1 MKRLKLLIVVF
12 SLALCIP
19 LAYFVVRTYRGL
31 AQEEVATLRYF
42 ADTLF
47 DEMEGALAEMVK
59 KEEGRAIDEFNYEVL
74 PSGGR
79 TGAGEPRPS
88 PLSQLPGENFILGY
102 FQNNP
107 DGSFQTPLMAGAGKP
122 AADHRS
128 RIEAL
133 KKANERFNR
142 KRVAAADRI
151 QPRPTRPAEVAV
163 QEEVKQEGVFADKYI
178 DSSRTRASKSF
189 LGQKEKRLE
198 KITIGQAANIT
209 RQEPAQEMSSPSAVA
224 ESEYD
229 PEDRDAAKD
238 QAAGR
243 ASAPKKR
250 ISRQMNLEAAFE
262 KAPRDYLG
270 VDADETAGF
279 QVEVAPLQ
287 AVFLTDDQIFIFR
300 RIMINQQIYRQGFV
314 LKVNAFLEHL
324 TRTYFQTQ
332 PMARFT
338 GLRLSVVD
346 QGREA
351 DAVVAGLYA
360 HDSDFIL
367 NRGFPSPFSFLK
379 AVLTCSQIPKS
390 TGRRTLNIMLIVLA
404 VIVLIGLFAIY
415 QSARAIED
423 LAERRSQFVSS
434 VTHELKTPLTNIRMY
449 IEMLEQGI
457 AKSPE
462 REQEY
467 FRILDS
473 EGVRLSRL
481 INNVLE
487 MSKLERQQ
495 RPLNLQTGSLAE
507 VVAEVQTVMAEKLK
521 QDGFSLIV
529 QLGDTPPFKY
539 DREVMIQVLINLI
552 ENSMKF
558 GKSAPKRQIQIRT
571 GLEGRRVKIMVSDA
585 GPGIPRQALKK
596 VFNDFY
602 RVENALTRTTRGT
615 GIGLAL
621 VKKFVQLMGGTVTAA
636 NNSGA
641 GCTITIS
648 LPVAQSG

>member
-1 MKRLKLLIVVF
+1 MKRLKLLIVIF
-12 SLALCIP
+12 SLSLSIP
-19 LAYFVVRTYRGL
+19 LASFVVRTYRGL

-47 DEMEGALAEMVK
+47 DKMEGALAEMVK

-74 PSGGR
+74 PYGGL
-79 TGAGEPRPS
+79 TGASEPRPS

-107 DGSFQTPLMAGAGKP
+107 DGSFQTPLEAGTGKL
-122 AADHRS
+122 AADHS
-128 RIEAL
+128 NRIEAL
-133 KKANERFNR
+133 KGANELFNR
-142 KRVAAADRI
+142 KRVAATDRI
-151 QPRPTRPAEVAV
+151 QPRPADIAV
-163 QEEVKQEGVFADKYI
+163 QEEVKQEAVFADKYI
-178 DSSRTRASKSF
+178 DSSRSRTSKSF

-209 RQEPAQEMSSPSAVA
+209 RQEQAPEVGSPSAVV

-229 PEDRDAAKD
+229 LEDRDAAKD
-238 QAAGR
+238 PAAGR
-243 ASAPKKR
+243 TAAPKKGITR
-250 ISRQMNLEAAFE
+250 KMNLEAAFE
-262 KAPRDYLG
+262 KAPRDLL
-270 VDADETAGF
+270 VDADETESF

-324 TRTYFQTQ
+324 TRTYFRTQ

-360 HDSDFIL
+360 NNSDFIL

-390 TGRRTLNIMLIVLA
+390 AGRRTLNIMLIVLA
-404 VIVLIGLFAIY
+404 VIVLIGFFAIY

-495 RPLNLQTGSLAE
+495 RHLNLETGSLAE
-507 VVAEVQTVMAEKLK
+507 VLAEVQTVMAEKLK
-521 QDGFSLIV
+521 QDGFSLTV
-529 QLGDTPPFKY
+529 QMGDTPPFKY

-558 GKSAPKRQIQIRT
+558 GKSAAQRDIQIRT
-571 GLEGRRVKIMVSDA
+571 GLEGSHVKIMVSDT
-585 GPGIPRQALKK
+585 GPGIPRHALKK

-602 RVENALTRTTRGT
+602 RVENTITRTTRGT

-621 VKKFVQLMGGTVTAA
+621 VKKFVHLMGGTVTAA

-648 LPVAQSG
+648 LPLLVE